1 MALLNLRSNPSETGQ
16 QQEAKLLK
24 RLQAGDKRA
33 FEILYERHMPPVYR
47 YALRMTGSAACAD
60 DVVQE
65 LFLALI
71 RIARGYLERFGC
83 PFPAA
88 ATGSRN
94 QCLRELRARAQEW
107 ENRITRRLGRR
118 KDRGA
123 R

>member
-1 MALLNLRSNPSETGQ
+1 MNPRSNPSETGQ

-33 FEILYERHMPPVYR
+33 FEILYERHVPPVYR
-47 YALRMTGSAACAD
+47 YALRMTGSAAYAD

-71 RIARGYLERFGC
+71 QIARGYLERFGY
-83 PFPAA
+83 PFPA

-94 QCLRELRARAQEW
+94 ECLRELRARAQEW
-107 ENRITRRLGRR
+107 GIRITRR
-118 KDRGA
+118 
-123 R
+123 